1 MRLLIL
7 DTSAFIQGF
16 DTNNKEIQLYTTPLV
31 IDEIRDEIA
40 KIRATNWSHTGK
52 LTVMMPDEATL
63 KQVSARAAKMGEAK
77 ALSETD
83 HTVLA
88 LTLQLSNQGNQ
99 ATLVSDDYSVQ
110 NLADELGLD
119 YTGMNT
125 RGIQRRF
132 QWIHYCPGCRRQF
145 TGPQPDNT
153 CPICG
158 TELRR
163 KPGKK
168 SRRQGGE

>member
-16 DTNNKEIQLYTTPLV
+16 DTHDKETQLYTTPLV

-40 KIRATNWSHTGK
+40 RIRATNWSTTGK
-52 LTVMMPDEATL
+52 LIIQMPDDTSL
-63 KQVSARAAKMGEAK
+63 KYVLVYAEKMGEAK

-83 HTVLA
+83 HSVLA
-88 LTLQLSNQGNQ
+88 ITYQQTQKGNQ
-99 ATLVSDDYSVQ
+99 TTLVSDDYSVQ

-132 QWIHYCPGCRRQF
+132 QWIHYCPGCRKQF
-145 TGPQPDNT
+145 DGPQPENT

-168 SRRQGGE
+168 SRRRDVE